1 METIRTPD
9 ANALPHFQKRVPRA
23 DTLFP
28 PMRTGAG
35 YPACNTRARFAP
47 RAMAWCDGT
56 TVRADARR
64 CFLGYARTQL
74 RISGR
79 AWTAGGLGTSDGTP
93 PRTDAQPT

>member
-1 METIRTPD
+1 MLMSSTCL
-9 ANALPHFQKRVPRA
+9 AHFQKRVPRA

-28 PMRTGAG
+28 SMRTGAG
-35 YPACNTRARFAP
+35 YPACNTRARLAP

-79 AWTAGGLGTSDGTP
+79 AWTAGALGTSDGTP
-93 PRTDAQPT
+93 ARADAQPT

>member
-1 METIRTPD
+1 MLMSSTCL
-9 ANALPHFQKRVPRA
+9 AHFQKRVPRA

-28 PMRTGAG
+28 SMRTGAG
-35 YPACNTRARFAP
+35 YPACNTRARLAP

-79 AWTAGGLGTSDGTP
+79 AWTPGALGTSDGTP
-93 PRTDAQPT
+93 ARAGAQPT